1 MVLSIGLQAF
11 IPSSAAEWLKRG
23 HTWVSCEIFSRR
35 HVWCINYRNRPSDS
49 VTTKKPTYFSY

>member
-35 HVWCINYRNRPSDS
+35 HVFGVLITETAHPIR
-49 VTTKKPTYFSY
+49 